1 MAMFR
6 DRRNRSPYRFDP
18 MLNPNRR
25 QRFSP
30 VGILAAVL
38 VLSLCAAGAVFLS
51 WGDQWQ
57 LPTGWIKRLP
67 FPGRLTGVELRVNG
81 APQTVA
87 AAATLVLN
95 PRDTLQIGSLHTDG
109 WWSKGV
115 RLECAEFD
123 LEPMRQAP
131 VPIGRFIP
139 AETLTGPKDL
149 ALPAKFLGIEVGR
162 IVLRVELDGRDW
174 KERAAAS
181 RSPREKLDYLQKALA
196 ADPGNTLLKMQ
207 LAGLLTEQKEYAR
220 AADLYRE
227 VLKQGR
233 TRTVLEKLLDL
244 QQRAGEVDA
253 ALDVYL
259 DLLASEADP
268 ALFTEMLAY
277 LRKHKSGAD
286 TIRFLEQHGKDIP
299 NSMRGP
305 YYLFLAQAYTDSK
318 SWAQAADAY
327 QKALRS
333 GARDPNI
340 YYNMAV
346 ASEQSSN
353 AEGAIAALQQYLKT
367 NPNDLDSWMR
377 LAAMFQKRGDKE
389 QERKVYERVLTLNP
403 KHEQALVRLVAL
415 LEKGGKSDAL
425 IDAYETLAKL
435 KPDDTVVQFNLAVH
449 SYDAQDWDRATKAFE
464 RLVEKDPKD
473 LKARNYLLALYTRA
487 GNEAGRIKILNQLIA
502 AEPDQSKYYDALIEI
517 YQKQEDYKGMA
528 AVAAKAAAKFPKNL
542 QYQQDILLAR
552 LKQGD
557 EKGALETLEA
567 LIRLQPKEKKWMQ
580 QAARLYEKWQNYEAA
595 LKKVQQILE
604 LDPKDQRANDD
615 YLRLANKKLG
625 LGQ

>member
-18 MLNPNRR
+18 MLNPNKRKR
-25 QRFSP
+25 LSP

-38 VLSLCAAGAVFLS
+38 VLSLFAAGAVLLS
-51 WGDQWQ
+51 WGGHRQVS
-57 LPTGWIKRLP
+57 GKWIERLP

-87 AAATLVLN
+87 AGATLVMN
-95 PRDTLQIGSLHTDG
+95 PRDTLQIGGLHTDG
-109 WWSKGV
+109 WWSRGV
-115 RLECAEFD
+115 RLDCAEFD

-139 AETLTGPKDL
+139 AETLMGPKDL
-149 ALPAKFLGIEVGR
+149 AMVAKFLGTEVGR

-244 QQRAGEVDA
+244 HKRAGEVDA
-253 ALDVYL
+253 ALNVYL
-259 DLLASEADP
+259 DLLASEGDSG
-268 ALFTEMLAY
+268 LFTEMLAY
-277 LRKHKSGAD
+277 LRKHKSAAD
-286 TIRFLEQHGKDIP
+286 TVEFLERHGKDIP
-299 NSMRGP
+299 RSMRGH

-318 SWAQAADAY
+318 SWARAADAY
-327 QKALRS
+327 QKALGS

-353 AEGAIAALQQYLKT
+353 AEGAIAALRQYLKT
-367 NPNDLDSWMR
+367 NPDDVESWMR
-377 LAAMFQKRGDKE
+377 LAGMFQKRGDKE

-403 KHEQALVRLVAL
+403 KNEQALVRLVAL

-425 IDAYETLAKL
+425 IDAYEKLAKL

-473 LKARNYLLALYTRA
+473 LKSRKYLLDLHTRA
-487 GNEAGRIKILNQLIA
+487 GNEAGRIKVLNQLIA
-502 AEPDQSKYYDALIEI
+502 AEPDQGKYYDALIGI
-517 YQKQEDYKGMA
+517 YEKKKDYQGMA
-528 AVAAKAAAKFPKNL
+528 AAAAKAAAKFPKNV
-542 QYQQDILLAR
+542 QYQQNILLAR

-567 LIRLQPKEKKWMQ
+567 LIHLEPKEKKWMQ
-580 QAARLYEKWQNYEAA
+580 QAARLYEKLKNYEAA

-604 LDPKDQRANDD
+604 LDPKDKQANDD

-625 LGQ
+625 LGR